1 MHPSARR
8 LGAVVWP
15 AFLGAAALEMVVFA
29 FVDPAALRS
38 PAGGPLE
45 LSASAVYSLGFFA
58 FWVLSAG
65 ACGLTLL
72 LGRSKSELDGV
83 PGGAFSGSER

>member
-1 MHPSARR
+1 MHTLARR
-8 LGAVVWP
+8 LGVVVWP
-15 AFLGAAALEMVVFA
+15 AFLGAAALETVVFA
-29 FVDPAALRS
+29 FVDPAALLS
-38 PAGGPLE
+38 PAGGPLA
-45 LSASAVYSLGFFA
+45 LSAGAVYSLGFFA

-83 PGGAFSGSER
+83 PRRALSGSER